1 MLKFVILAVVAT
13 LCVSQDLGDRDYIA
27 CDDCRIPDGEFPK
40 EGYGL
45 MHIKLNTLVR
55 QIAITGRWFAS
66 I

>member
-13 LCVSQDLGDRDYIA
+13 LCVSQDVGDHDYIA

-55 QIAITGRWFAS
+55 
-66 I
+66 